1 MTMKIEFKTDDKA
14 FDGDAA
20 DEASRV
26 IRNVAELVALGKK
39 SGNIVD
45 INDNRIGHYAFKR

>member
-1 MTMKIEFKTDDKA
+1 MTMKIEFKTDDAA

-26 IRNVAELVALGKK
+26 ISVDT
-39 SGNIVD
+39 SG
-45 INDNRIGHYAFKR
+45 NRIGHYAFKR